1 MINLYL
7 GFFLSLL
14 GHSIILLMVLLDFS
28 IFFPNKQT
36 YEVIPVGFIL
46 EKKENYLIN
55 EVQKNFFSLK
65 NLESNNFMNEKFLKS
80 KEKIDTNDLLISAKQ
95 SLESLKKEKFKVTI
109 NIIQKKFIDLWD
121 KPFVLNDDIK
131 VSVKIKLAPSG
142 EILSRTLIQ
151 SSGDNKF
158 DDSAMKAVGKISFLK
173 EISNLNREDFEKYF
187 REVNLVFKSR

>member
-28 IFFPNKQT
+28 IFFPNKKT

-80 KEKIDTNDLLISAKQ
+80 KEKIC
-95 SLESLKKEKFKVTI
+95 LESS
-109 NIIQKKFIDLWD
+109 FI
-121 KPFVLNDDIK
+121 
-131 VSVKIKLAPSG
+131 SG
-142 EILSRTLIQ
+142 TSLL
-151 SSGDNKF
+151 
-158 DDSAMKAVGKISFLK
+158 
-173 EISNLNREDFEKYF
+173 
-187 REVNLVFKSR
+187 